1 MDKNTITG
9 FVLIAALLIGFS
21 WYNKPSDEEIA
32 ACTKNCIKEFV
43 AMNDSDW
50 KLSMRDMK
58 TVLTKVQ
65 ETYPMANGK
74 IVSKVLKEYIG

>member
-1 MDKNTITG
+1 
-9 FVLIAALLIGFS
+9 
-21 WYNKPSDEEIA
+21 
-32 ACTKNCIKEFV
+32 
-43 AMNDSDW
+43 MNDSDW

-74 IVSKVLKEYIG
+74 IVSKVLKEYIGR